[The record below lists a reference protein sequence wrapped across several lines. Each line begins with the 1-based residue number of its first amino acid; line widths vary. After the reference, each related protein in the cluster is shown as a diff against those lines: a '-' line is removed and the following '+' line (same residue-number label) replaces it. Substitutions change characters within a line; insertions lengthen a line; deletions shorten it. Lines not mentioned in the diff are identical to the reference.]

1 MEVEPCAWLQLGME
15 VVAVQNDYF
24 YSHVNVE
31 TRLTIV
37 DFGLIDHLDCCSV
50 AVHHWVDN
58 DEKLKDDTPEVA
70 DQMDGKNFLDDEID
84 LGVDP
89 SHYDEELPVA
99 LHNDD
104 HIHDEEVVERARKED
119 SLEVVDFEMNG
130 VDNNLKC

>member
-1 MEVEPCAWLQLGME
+1 MEPCAWLQLGME

-50 AVHHWVDN
+50 AVHQWVDN

-70 DQMDGKNFLDDEID
+70 DQMVDGKNFLDDEID

-89 SHYDEELPVA
+89 SHYDEKVPAV

-104 HIHDEEVVERARKED
+104 HNGVAGRVRKEG
-119 SLEVVDFEMNG
+119 SLEVVGFEMNV
-130 VDNNLKC
+130 VDHSHNLKY